1 MKLRICHLYP
11 DLLNLYGDRGN
22 ILALVRRAQWYGLEV
37 SVVSKGLGESVDP
50 REFDLFFIGG
60 GEDRQQRLAARDLR
74 EVKGEALREA
84 AASGKV
90 ILGVCGGY
98 QLLGHAY
105 RPAEGEDLE
114 GLGLLDVVTVHP
126 GKAAKRLIGNIV
138 IRCALLGG
146 RTLVGFENHGGRT
159 ALGSGVRPLGVVLAG
174 FGNNGED
181 GTEGAVCGN
190 VYGTYLHGPLL
201 PKNPAFAD
209 FLIARALETRYGKVH
224 LRALDDR
231 VEEEAHRAAAALA
244 LRGRPWGARVLA
256 KISGRESARGKF
268 DPQGRKAREESK
280 T

>member
-256 KISGRESARGKF
+256 KISGRESVGGKF